1 MAQDDVSNIRNVRK
15 CPPEHSNELET
26 DVQAS
31 TNSEAEALRK
41 LQFAFRRSCG
51 WRHVDCAS
59 ECSMAEVR
67 KHPETTA
74 STISELGAPDLEP
87 GERESEMERP
97 RELHGSRKSGRRV
110 TKLAGQ

>member
-1 MAQDDVSNIRNVRK
+1 
-15 CPPEHSNELET
+15 
-26 DVQAS
+26 
-31 TNSEAEALRK
+31 
-41 LQFAFRRSCG
+41 
-51 WRHVDCAS
+51 
-59 ECSMAEVR
+59 MAEVR

-74 STISELGAPDLEP
+74 STISELGALDLEP